1 MKPFMIGVHSDG
13 VRNIYIYISPSPSS
27 SSKGGV
33 CKPRHPCRGRC
44 PKQCRFFSFSFIS
57 AKENNSLAQISFSLF
72 SGLQG
77 FYLAIGLFSFVIDI
91 LYQIPCNLFI
101 HIPIQLFSPA
111 SHVFIWFLRFLPQ
124 LLDEFQLHLLQD
136 HSCLEVAWK
145 KNKFSVFVVYFLSM
159 LD

>member
-13 VRNIYIYISPSPSS
+13 VRNIYIYIYITIIIIKRWSMQTPPPLQ
-27 SSKGGV
+27 
-33 CKPRHPCRGRC
+33 KPLP
-44 PKQCRFFSFSFIS
+44 QTMQVFSFTFIS
-57 AKENNSLAQISFSLF
+57 AKENNSSAQISFSLF
-72 SGLQG
+72 SGLQS

-136 HSCLEVAWK
+136 HSCLEVA
-145 KNKFSVFVVYFLSM
+145 
-159 LD
+159 

>member
-13 VRNIYIYISPSPSS
+13 VRNIYIYIYHHHHHQKVEYANPATLAEAVAPNNAGFSS
-27 SSKGGV
+27 
-33 CKPRHPCRGRC
+33 
-44 PKQCRFFSFSFIS
+44 FTFIS
-57 AKENNSLAQISFSLF
+57 AKENNSSAQISFSLF

-145 KNKFSVFVVYFLSM
+145 KTSSVFFCIFFYPC
-159 LD
+159 